1 MGILFESVKD
11 PSLIKQMMRKNYLE
25 KLEKLGIT
33 ESRDGTSIYSLDNN
47 SLKRELTLA
56 HFRKTNID
64 HDSNKWF

>member
-1 MGILFESVKD
+1 MGILFDSVGN
-11 PSLIKQMMRKNYLE
+11 PRLIKQMMRKNYLE

-56 HFRKTNID
+56 HFRNNNID
-64 HDSNKWF
+64 HDSHKWF

>member
-1 MGILFESVKD
+1 MGILFDSVEN

-33 ESRDGTSIYSLDNN
+33 ESRDGISIYSLDNK
-47 SLKRELTLA
+47 SLNRELTLA

-64 HDSNKWF
+64 HDSHKWF

>member
-33 ESRDGTSIYSLDNN
+33 ETRVGTSIYSLDNN

-56 HFRKTNID
+56 HFRKANID

>member
-1 MGILFESVKD
+1 MGILFDSVEN

-33 ESRDGTSIYSLDNN
+33 ESRDGISIYSLDNKALN
-47 SLKRELTLA
+47 RELTLA

>member
-1 MGILFESVKD
+1 MGILFDSVEN

-33 ESRDGTSIYSLDNN
+33 ESRDGISIYSLDNK
-47 SLKRELTLA
+47 SLNRELTLA

>member
-1 MGILFESVKD
+1 MGILFDSVEN
-11 PSLIKQMMRKNYLE
+11 PSLIKQMMCKNYLE

-33 ESRDGTSIYSLDNN
+33 ESRDGISIYSLDNKALN
-47 SLKRELTLA
+47 RELTLA

>member
-1 MGILFESVKD
+1 MGILFDSVEN

-33 ESRDGTSIYSLDNN
+33 ESRDGISIYSLDNK
-47 SLKRELTLA
+47 SLNRELTLA

-64 HDSNKWF
+64 HDSNKLF